1 MPSTS
6 ARDGENKVY
15 GCPDCDKTFSRR
27 EYVNRHARLAHQGAR
42 PFLCEACD
50 TPFAR
55 SDILKRH
62 KTTCLV
68 IKQHEQGADPN
79 KLGDGGHGE
88 ADGPTP
94 PPKKRARRQ
103 LNKSVI
109 QSTSNAH
116 NSASK
121 DTLDR
126 AGASASESPIETPS
140 PITVTVSAPTRHAD
154 LAGIKYTGDVAFA
167 DYAPPIVSTS
177 SRSSSLSAAATPF
190 GMPSSDVSPLSSCG
204 TSSGSSATSPQT
216 PFPSTPASLS
226 VAQPHVHIPLFGPPQ
241 PTAAMAA
248 SALSSMYLNPTHSA
262 SANQTLAPGFFRAS
276 PFTQDEI
283 LASEVL
289 EDLLRSPPANR
300 GTSPGEY
307 FSQPIDFVQQS
318 KSCPESQQQPLVT
331 ALVTTPSWLGDK
343 STMTTSSNEPND
355 SSGALVGGIG
365 WEYDGVPID
374 PLNSIEFSPEAQA
387 LADYFNKGGVGGI
400 SALDLGFYH
409 EPNLWDISKMEQPA
423 PQTERDQ
430 QFYIPAHKFCLAY
443 LSPWNV
449 PPIARLSQ
457 FAAKATDDFLPT
469 VPVIHPGTTKLSEA
483 PIAMAFALTVVGA
496 AYASDGQGFS
506 DEMLVEKRTF
516 IVRSFNKPDATEA
529 NRFVFLQSLL
539 LYQLL
544 GLFHR
549 DQEQRLLANTFHS
562 ALILMVRELNLPTL
576 IRRTALAPVSATAS
590 GEDLEEAWKAW
601 VELETRRRV
610 TFICFLCD
618 LETATSFSC
627 APLLPFSE
635 LDIDLPSRDQLWNA
649 KDAIVWRDAQQLP
662 APRVN
667 FLQAIRALIAPTEPS
682 PSSRDGHLLADLR
695 HLSSFPLLVLSR
707 TLSFLQH
714 KTEEAMK
721 QVDPFRSLVGGFGL
735 LDGRESENR
744 DVLARIARGRAWLR
758 SLPGGVK
765 RGGGE
770 GWFEDVMPTSAKSAT
785 KREETAAADATAAAI
800 KNPTS
805 VFDDI
810 DTVDHTALFTDY
822 AESPRFSVMASAA
835 SASLRVEPIPL
846 HLKDEACQT
855 KIEKLTTKRAK
866 ALAADLPPGW
876 MPNF

>member
-6 ARDGENKVY
+6 ARYGDNKNFA
-15 GCPDCDKTFSRR
+15 CPDCDKTFSRR
-27 EYVNRHARLAHQGAR
+27 EYVNRHARLAHEGAR
-42 PFLCEACD
+42 PFLCDACD
-50 TPFAR
+50 TSFAR

-62 KTTCLV
+62 KTTCTV
-68 IKQHEQGADPN
+68 IKQLEHGADPN
-79 KLGDGGHGE
+79 DLSEGGDG
-88 ADGPTP
+88 AAVDPTP

-103 LNKSVI
+103 LNKSVL
-109 QSTSNAH
+109 QSTHNAH
-116 NSASK
+116 KSTANSS
-121 DTLDR
+121 
-126 AGASASESPIETPS
+126 SERPVMSTSGSPIETPS
-140 PITVTVSAPTRHAD
+140 PITVAVTAPALTRHVD
-154 LAGIKYTGDVAFA
+154 LAGIIKYTGDVAFA
-167 DYAPPIVSTS
+167 GYAPPSVSTS
-177 SRSSSLSAAATPF
+177 SCSSSLSTTATPF
-190 GMPSSDVSPLSSCG
+190 GMSSSDLSPLSSCG

-216 PFPSTPASLS
+216 PSMSTPASS
-226 VAQPHVHIPLFGPPQ
+226 SSSFTQPHVHIPLFGPPQ

-248 SALSSMYLNPTHSA
+248 SALSSMYLNPTQSA

-289 EDLLRSPPANR
+289 EDLLRSPPPHH
-300 GTSPGEY
+300 GTSPGGY
-307 FSQPIDFVQQS
+307 FSQPIDFIQQS
-318 KSCPESQQQPLVT
+318 KSCAESQQQPLAT

-343 STMTTSSNEPND
+343 SMTTTESAEAND

-365 WEYDGVPID
+365 WEYGGVPID
-374 PLNSIEFSPEAQA
+374 PLNSIEFSPEAQG

-409 EPNLWDISKMEQPA
+409 EPGLWDLAKMEQPVPHA
-423 PQTERDQ
+423 DRDL
-430 QFYIPAHKFCLAY
+430 QFYVPAHKFCLVY
-443 LSPWNV
+443 LQPWNV

-457 FAAKATDDFLPT
+457 FAAKAADEFLPT
-469 VPVIHPGTTKLSEA
+469 VPVLHAGTTKLSEA
-483 PIAMAFALTVVGA
+483 PVAVTFALTVVGA

-506 DEMLVEKRTF
+506 NEMLVEKRTF
-516 IVRSFNKPDATEA
+516 IVRSFNKADATEES
-529 NRFVFLQSLL
+529 RFTFLQSLL

-562 ALILMVRELNLPTL
+562 ALILMVRELNLPTH
-576 IRRTALAPVSATAS
+576 IRRTVLPLVSATAM
-590 GEDLEEAWKAW
+590 GHELDEAWKTW

-610 TFICFLCD
+610 TFSCFLCD

-635 LDIDLPSRDQLWNA
+635 LDSNLPSRDKIWNA
-649 KDAIVWRDAQQLP
+649 QNAIAWRDAQQEP
-662 APRVN
+662 APTIN
-667 FLQAIRALIAPTEPS
+667 FLQAIRALIAPSEPS
-682 PSSRDGHLLADLR
+682 PCSPEGRLLADLK
-695 HLSSFPLLVLSR
+695 HLSSFPLLILSR

-721 QVDPFRSLVGGFGL
+721 QVDPFRSLISGFGL
-735 LDGRESENR
+735 LDDRESANR

-785 KREETAAADATAAAI
+785 RREETAAAM
-800 KNPTS
+800 KNNQPS
-805 VFDDI
+805 IFDDI
-810 DTVDHTALFTDY
+810 DSIDHTALFTDY
-822 AESPRFSVMASAA
+822 ASNPRFTATASAA
-835 SASLRVEPIPL
+835 NASLRLEPIPL
-846 HLKDEACQT
+846 YLKDEACKT